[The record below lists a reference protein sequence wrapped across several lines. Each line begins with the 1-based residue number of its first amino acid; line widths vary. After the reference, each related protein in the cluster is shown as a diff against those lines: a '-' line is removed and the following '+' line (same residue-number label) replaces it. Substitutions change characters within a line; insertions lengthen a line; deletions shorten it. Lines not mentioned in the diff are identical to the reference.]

1 MPLIAKADSLLYF
14 IKIAS
19 PQMKMSEDEESEY
32 ELKIRF
38 DQVLE
43 INRNSKNSELTIRL
57 KELYLESSYKLRFFY
72 EEKKQLIEIKDDKS
86 LIRGPQMQRN
96 ILGIIIVQKVPEQLE
111 NKMMNTTISWYNDLK
126 NFVPIK
132 IKSEDGRYEFD
143 TEMDQNRSV

>member
-1 MPLIAKADSLLYF
+1 MPLITKADSLLYF

-57 KELYLESSYKLRFFY
+57 KELYLESGYKLRFFY
-72 EEKKQLIEIKDDKS
+72 EEKK
-86 LIRGPQMQRN
+86 
-96 ILGIIIVQKVPEQLE
+96 
-111 NKMMNTTISWYNDLK
+111 
-126 NFVPIK
+126 
-132 IKSEDGRYEFD
+132 
-143 TEMDQNRSV
+143 